1 MRRLWPSNLL
11 ITFSLGISDDQT
23 PSREVGN
30 NSVHVQSD
38 PHWYLHGLYGN
49 PFLGHC
55 HVTAETLDLPGREWS
70 SYSFIT
76 CLLVH
81 CTCYHFGFKRSLEYN
96 SETSV
101 VTTKRVIDIIR
112 INFKLIDYRG
122 TCNWYLSLRWCAIY
136 PDSSSTLVLSHPSS
150 VFASSL
156 STGKL
161 VIKINYV

>member
-81 CTCYHFGFKRSLEYN
+81 CTCYYFVFKLSLEYD

-122 TCNWYLSLRWCAIY
+122 TCIGTYLSGDVQYIRILHQHLHFHIALQYLPHHCQQ
-136 PDSSSTLVLSHPSS
+136 VN
-150 VFASSL
+150 SL
-156 STGKL
+156 LK
-161 VIKINYV
+161 